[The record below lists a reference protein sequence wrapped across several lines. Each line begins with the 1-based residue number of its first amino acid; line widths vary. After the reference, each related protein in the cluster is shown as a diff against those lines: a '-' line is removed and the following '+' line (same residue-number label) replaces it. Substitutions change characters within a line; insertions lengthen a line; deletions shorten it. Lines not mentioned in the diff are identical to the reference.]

1 MRIEGHTFW
10 ITGASSG
17 IGEALA
23 EVIAERGGHLVL
35 SARSEDKLRAL
46 QDRLSQFNVQ
56 VEVVPLDLT
65 NPDSIRLAYNH
76 ILDAGIIVDVLINN
90 GGISQRGYLHETG
103 TEVIRTLMEV
113 NFFGAVTATKCVLPG
128 MLERSKGKVVM
139 MSSVVGKFGFPLRTG
154 YSASKHALHGFTESL
169 ALEYE
174 REGITTL
181 IVCPGRV
188 KTNISKNALQG
199 DGSSHGEMDPG
210 QANGISARL
219 CAEKVVRAIVSDR
232 REIHIGKEKFL
243 VMFRKYMPW
252 LFRSI
257 VRKVSPK

>member
-23 EVIAERGGHLVL
+23 EVIAEQGGHLVL
-35 SARSEDKLRAL
+35 SARSEAKLVEIKN
-46 QDRLSQFNVQ
+46 RLSALNSNI
-56 VEVVPLDLT
+56 EVIPLDLSDPASV
-65 NPDSIRLAYNH
+65 NAAH
-76 ILDAGIIVDVLINN
+76 EQVLDAGIIVDVLINN
-90 GGISQRGYLHETG
+90 GGISQRGYLHETK

-113 NFFGAVTATKCVLPG
+113 NFFGAIAATKCVLPG

-154 YSASKHALHGFTESL
+154 YSASKHALHGFAESL

-174 REGITTL
+174 DHGITTL
-181 IVCPGRV
+181 VVCPGRV

-199 DGSSHGEMDPG
+199 DGTSHGEMDPG
-210 QANGISARL
+210 QANGISARA
-219 CAEKVVRAIVSDR
+219 CADKIVRAIRSDR
-232 REIHIGKEKFL
+232 REIHIGKERFL
-243 VMFRKYMPW
+243 VMIHKYMPW